1 MNIEP
6 SQIIFQIINFGVVLG
21 VLTYLLYKPVL
32 KIFAERAKRIEE
44 GQKAAQKAIE
54 QQGKIEEIKQK
65 TEAEAKKKASQVLKE
80 ATVEAE
86 SKKAVLL
93 EEARAAALVEIEK
106 MKKAWSSE
114 KEQLVAKIRSEVVE
128 TVMTASEKVLG
139 KALDAKTHS
148 KLIDEELANVLK
160 SL

>member
-21 VLTYLLYKPVL
+21 VLTFLLYKPVL

-54 QQGKIEEIKQK
+54 HQGQIEEIKQK

-80 ATVEAE
+80 ATLEAE
-86 SKKAVLL
+86 SKKAQLL
-93 EEARAAALVEIEK
+93 EEAHAAAAAEITK
-106 MKKAWSSE
+106 MKKAWTSE
-114 KEQLVAKIRSEVVE
+114 KEQLIQGIRSEVVAA
-128 TVMTASEKVLG
+128 VVSVSEKVMS
-139 KALDAKTHS
+139 KSLDAKAHS
-148 KLIDEELANVLK
+148 KLIDEELEQVLK
-160 SL
+160 TL